1 MSNPTIKV
9 KRSTV
14 QGKVPTTGQLG
25 LGEIAIN
32 HYDGKIFVLQ
42 DTGGVGVGTTVI
54 SVGSIDDWQIKTSNY
69 TASNG
74 DKLIADTSGG
84 SFTITLPPSPYTGFN
99 IKFAD
104 GDDWSNNNLT
114 ISRNGSTIEDI
125 SDNLILDVSDTIV
138 TLIYDGS
145 TWQVF
150 SQVGAQGPPGPSY
163 WVETNAGIHT
173 LSNVGIGTTNPTQK
187 LQVYDGAILIN
198 GAASPNLNLSPTDG
212 LSGNGDISFDGT
224 NFTIV
229 SNSSS
234 ASLVLGTNS
243 ASRLTI
249 TSTGNV
255 GIGATNPDAKLQ
267 INTVT
272 GTTGLKI
279 VSVDTNGFSDLDI
292 NSVGTTGSS
301 RLFFSDTAGQSGS
314 IIYNH
319 SDNSLNFATNGGTTD
334 VKIDSSGNVGIGTD
348 NPAAKLDVNGDVFPT
363 TDAAHDL
370 GSASKRWANIYSAD
384 LQLSN
389 EGSQNDVD
397 GTWGAYTIQEGEDD
411 LFLLNR
417 RNGKKY
423 KFVLQEV
430 N

>member
-32 HYDGKIFVLQ
+32 HYDGKVFVLQ

-99 IKFAD
+99 ITFAD

-173 LSNVGIGTTNPTQK
+173 LSNVGIGTTNPQYNLDVHGDLNIKNDLYINDT
-187 LQVYDGAILIN
+187 LIN
-198 GAASPNLNLSPTDG
+198 LSSIDYGLITGVVDSSTDY
-212 LSGNGDISFDGT
+212 
-224 NFTIV
+224 
-229 SNSSS
+229 
-234 ASLVLGTNS
+234 
-243 ASRLTI
+243 
-249 TSTGNV
+249 
-255 GIGATNPDAKLQ
+255 
-267 INTVT
+267 
-272 GTTGLKI
+272 
-279 VSVDTNGFSDLDI
+279 
-292 NSVGTTGSS
+292 
-301 RLFFSDTAGQSGS
+301 GS
-314 IIYNH
+314 I
-319 SDNSLNFATNGGTTD
+319 
-334 VKIDSSGNVGIGTD
+334 V
-348 NPAAKLDVNGDVFPT
+348 
-363 TDAAHDL
+363 
-370 GSASKRWANIYSAD
+370 
-384 LQLSN
+384 
-389 EGSQNDVD
+389 
-397 GTWGAYTIQEGEDD
+397 
-411 LFLLNR
+411 
-417 RNGKKY
+417 
-423 KFVLQEV
+423 
-430 N
+430 

>member
-32 HYDGKIFVLQ
+32 HYDGKVFVLQ

-99 IKFAD
+99 ITFAD

-173 LSNVGIGTTNPTQK
+173 LSNVGIGTTNPTRK
-187 LQVYDGAILIN
+187 L
-198 GAASPNLNLSPTDG
+198 
-212 LSGNGDISFDGT
+212 
-224 NFTIV
+224 
-229 SNSSS
+229 
-234 ASLVLGTNS
+234 
-243 ASRLTI
+243 
-249 TSTGNV
+249 
-255 GIGATNPDAKLQ
+255 
-267 INTVT
+267 
-272 GTTGLKI
+272 
-279 VSVDTNGFSDLDI
+279 
-292 NSVGTTGSS
+292 
-301 RLFFSDTAGQSGS
+301 
-314 IIYNH
+314 
-319 SDNSLNFATNGGTTD
+319 
-334 VKIDSSGNVGIGTD
+334 
-348 NPAAKLDVNGDVFPT
+348 
-363 TDAAHDL
+363 
-370 GSASKRWANIYSAD
+370 
-384 LQLSN
+384 
-389 EGSQNDVD
+389 
-397 GTWGAYTIQEGEDD
+397 
-411 LFLLNR
+411 
-417 RNGKKY
+417 
-423 KFVLQEV
+423 
-430 N
+430 